1 MTDKEWSYIDY
12 KVSQF
17 KEHLRNYSY
26 SPSKSNFKVKYLT
39 HNMTSPMLNRY
50 EYKHYSIQEIDSKHE
65 SMLSAARSDDD
76 SNSELPLKV
85 CPVE

>member
-1 MTDKEWSYIDY
+1 
-12 KVSQF
+12 
-17 KEHLRNYSY
+17 
-26 SPSKSNFKVKYLT
+26 LT

-65 SMLSAARSDDD
+65 SMLSAANSEDD